1 MRFEKYFKIWLNR
14 KDTISLEEAL
24 KIARQDMIPEFV
36 YDPLGIGGPDSW
48 WWCAAVLEVL
58 QQEDWI
64 REFDILK
71 EAPKDQQVEAKAGVV
86 Y

>member
-1 MRFEKYFKIWLNR
+1 MRFERYFKIWLNR
-14 KDTISLEEAL
+14 EDVISLKEAL
-24 KIARQDMIPEFV
+24 KLATKEMISEFI
-36 YDPLGIGGPDSW
+36 YDPLGINGPDSW
-48 WWCAAVLEVL
+48 WWCAGVLEVL

-71 EAPKDQQVEAKAGVV
+71 QAPEDQQIEAKAGTV

>member
-1 MRFEKYFKIWLNR
+1 MGFEKYFKIWQTREDLM
-14 KDTISLEEAL
+14 SLEDAL
-24 KIARQDMIPEFV
+24 HLAKQEHISDFV
-36 YDPLGIGGPDSW
+36 YDPFGLNDKESW

-64 REFDILK
+64 REFEILK
-71 EAPKDQQVEAKAGVV
+71 EAPKDQQVESKVGVV

>member
-1 MRFEKYFKIWLNR
+1 MRFENSFKIWVNR
-14 KDTISLEEAL
+14 EDTITLKKAL
-24 KIARQDMIPEFV
+24 KIAKREICDLV

-48 WWCAAVLEVL
+48 WWCAGVLEVL

-64 REFDILK
+64 REFDIQE
-71 EAPKDQQVEAKAGVV
+71 EAPIDQQIESKAGVI

>member
-1 MRFEKYFKIWLNR
+1 MRFKNSFKIWLNR
-14 KDTISLEEAL
+14 EDTISLEEAL
-24 KIARQDMIPEFV
+24 KIAKKEMISEFI
-36 YDPLGIGGPDSW
+36 YDPLGMHNEESW

-64 REFDILK
+64 REFEIL
-71 EAPKDQQVEAKAGVV
+71 EAAPATQQIEAKAGVV

>member
-1 MRFEKYFKIWLNR
+1 MRFEKYFRIWLTR
-14 KDTISLEEAL
+14 EKKISLEEAL
-24 KIARQDMIPEFV
+24 KIAKREFISGMV
-36 YDPLGIGGPDSW
+36 YDPLGLGNAKSW
-48 WWCAAVLEVL
+48 WWCAAVLEML

-71 EAPKDQQVEAKAGVV
+71 KAPKDQQIKAEAGVV